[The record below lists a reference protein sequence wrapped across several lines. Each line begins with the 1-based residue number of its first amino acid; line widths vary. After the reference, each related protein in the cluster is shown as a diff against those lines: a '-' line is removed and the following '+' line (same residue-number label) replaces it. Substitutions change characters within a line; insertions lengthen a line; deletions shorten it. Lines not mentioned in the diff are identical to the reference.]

1 MADFRKLFPVL
12 AVVGMMFMATSA
24 SAQTFSCNGNAGVP
38 PIVRAEGLTELVGDL
53 VLNCTGGIVTVAGV
67 AVPQVNVQIFLNTNV
82 TSRLTDTSAAGGS
95 YNEALL
101 MIDDPA
107 PAQQRLCANSGLAC
121 SIPGTGAV
129 GSPGVAGGVNYAGAG
144 GSLNVFQGQATG
156 ANSVVWLGVP
166 VDPPGST
173 GTRIIRIVNVRAN
186 ANQLGVSSTL
196 IPTQIVM
203 FISATGTSSIPIN
216 NPQQTVAF
224 IQTGLTTSVTNL
236 SGSGKTLLQCVSENR
251 DLATDSSK
259 AMQTGLT
266 SYISFTEGFAS
277 SFKRRNVNLGSSGDV
292 SPTPLAQNTPGAI
305 YSTES
310 GFYNDTF
317 TTHNGGG
324 KQGLADQGT
333 RVMAKFSNI
342 PAGVALYTNAYRID
356 VGGGLPST
364 YRDSTIGVA
373 DQTLVARLVTTD
385 SNGNGSFSASTITGA
400 GTSTGCGSFC
410 GSAGSANLVP
420 LTISNGSAT
429 AVWEVM
435 NSNPLAGESLRF
447 PVVFAYTANT
457 SANLPGLGTPTVNL
471 SFAPTSTVTT
481 ADRTSSLP
489 RFADT
494 SVSRNLQA
502 VNSCTTNILFPFL
515 TNQLGF
521 DSGVAISNTSV
532 DPFGTAPQAG
542 TCKINYYGETTGG
555 GAAPAAQTSGV
566 VAAGKQLLF
575 TLSSGG
581 NLGMAAT
588 PGFQGYSIAQCGFQ
602 YAHGFAYISDVGSTK
617 VSEAYLAL
625 ILDGGLGART
635 PFLSEILGH

>member
-53 VLNCTGGIVTVAGV
+53 VLNCTGGISTAAGLP
-67 AVPQVNVQIFLNTNV
+67 VPQVNVQIFLNTNV
-82 TSRLTDTSAAGGS
+82 TSRLTDTSATGGS

-101 MIDDPA
+101 MIDDPS
-107 PAQQRLCANSGLAC
+107 PTNQRLCTGSGLTCAITG
-121 SIPGTGAV
+121 SGAV
-129 GSPGVAGGVNYAGAG
+129 GSPGVPGGVNYAGAG
-144 GSLNVFQGQATG
+144 GTLNVFQGQATG
-156 ANSVVWLGVP
+156 ANSIVWLGVP

-173 GTRIIRIVNVRAN
+173 GTRVIRIVNVRAN

-203 FISATGTSSIPIN
+203 FITATGTSSIPIN

-236 SGSGKTLLQCVSENR
+236 ANRALLQCVSDNK
-251 DLATDSSK
+251 DLSTSSSA

-277 SFKRRNVNLGSSGDV
+277 SFKRRNAAIGSSADSAAIV
-292 SPTPLAQNTPGAI
+292 VNQNVPGAI
-305 YSTES
+305 YNSET
-310 GFYNDTF
+310 GFYNNLF
-317 TTHNGGG
+317 ATHNGGYQ
-324 KQGLADQGT
+324 QGLADQGT
-333 RVMAKFSNI
+333 RLMAKFNNI
-342 PAGVALYTNAYRID
+342 PAGVAIYTNAYRID
-356 VGGGLPST
+356 VSSSLPTAYQGSA
-364 YRDSTIGVA
+364 IGVA
-373 DQTLVARLVTTD
+373 DQSLVARLVSTD
-385 SNGNGSFSASTITGA
+385 SNGNGAFSAATIAGA
-400 GTSTGCGSFC
+400 GTAISCGSFC
-410 GSAGSANLVP
+410 GSGTANLVP

-429 AVWEVM
+429 AVWEIM
-435 NSNPLAGESLRF
+435 NSNPLAGETVRF
-447 PVVFAYTANT
+447 PVLFAYTANT
-457 SANLPGLGTPTVNL
+457 SANLPGLGTPTVNM
-471 SFAPTSTVTT
+471 SFAPISTVTT
-481 ADRTSSLP
+481 ADRTSSIP

-494 SVSRNLQA
+494 SVSRNLLPI
-502 VNSCTTNILFPFL
+502 NSCTTNILFPFL

-521 DSGVAISNTSV
+521 DSGVAVSNTSV

-555 GAAPAAQTSGV
+555 GAAPAAQTSQV

-581 NLGMAAT
+581 NLGIAAT
-588 PGFQGYSIAQCGFQ
+588 PGFQGYSIVQCGFQ
-602 YAHGFAYISDVGSTK
+602 YAHGFAYISDVGSNK

-635 PFLSEILGH
+635 PFFSEILGH